1 MNEAKLF
8 IPLECERRD
17 SSPCNLSQNQQVLA
31 KTPRALRHGRALL
44 GSSGHPISH
53 PKTARLFPA
62 PSHRLKSDGLDMVFI
77 LITLL
82 SAMSSQQRILRI
94 VERRPVTQYLL
105 ELTGPKFTDC
115 GGYALGF
122 PEDWEQ
128 NKKAVLDCA
137 MKAVTQDTRF
147 IFKVSYLNADSAGVE
162 GSVRTSVRCSI
173 YHFNCRS
180 AFPRCDRSRTRDKSV
195 SALPALVRAV
205 YRGH

>member
-1 MNEAKLF
+1 MQPLAESTGPGENPAGAKAWKGTVGVEWA
-8 IPLECERRD
+8 PNK
-17 SSPCNLSQNQQVLA
+17 S
-31 KTPRALRHGRALL
+31 
-44 GSSGHPISH
+44 